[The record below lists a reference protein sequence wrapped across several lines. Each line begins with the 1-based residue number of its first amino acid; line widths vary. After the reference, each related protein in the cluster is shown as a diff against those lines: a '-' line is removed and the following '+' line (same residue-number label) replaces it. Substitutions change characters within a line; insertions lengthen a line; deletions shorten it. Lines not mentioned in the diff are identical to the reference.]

1 MAAGSIL
8 NRSRTEPTTDTNTA
22 MPTTAAESAPRI
34 PVGDRTPYLNLAQ
47 IEAVCAAVE
56 ERVLVD
62 DGELVPALRRELT
75 AVSANGLRSGALGQG
90 LFGPHAP
97 RPGVIAIAGPGGVG
111 KTYFAE
117 LLARVL
123 YGEHFGDH
131 LLAVNCRAYF
141 AGRFPP
147 LPRAKLEA
155 GPLAIVALDG
165 AEVLPEIQPV
175 AALWADA
182 IRFGRAA
189 LPAADERGAVTQLE
203 LSFSRALVVATA
215 NVAREQAAH
224 IGFRPED
231 ARTVGHDEANVM
243 IREALAE
250 LFGDALN
257 DVFAPD
263 RWVILPPLDRDGMR
277 RLVDLQMDTLAE
289 LLPKGSPAIQI
300 ETAAAGRLIDLAV
313 ASRSANKTQ
322 ALVDQIHALVEPP
335 VDAALLE
342 ASAPIPLRVRVT
354 LQKGEPHTTVETVAT
369 R

>member
-1 MAAGSIL
+1 MPPEQ
-8 NRSRTEPTTDTNTA
+8 RTPT
-22 MPTTAAESAPRI
+22 I
-34 PVGDRTPYLNLAQ
+34 PVGDRTQYLNLVQ
-47 IEAVCAAVE
+47 IEAVCAAVAD
-56 ERVLVD
+56 RVLVD
-62 DGELVPALRRELT
+62 DGALVPALRRELT

-97 RPGVIAIAGPGGVG
+97 RPGIIAVAGPGGVG

-117 LLARVL
+117 LLARVI

-131 LLAVNCRAYF
+131 LIAVNCRAYF

-147 LPRAKLEA
+147 LPRAKLES

-165 AEVLPEIQPV
+165 AEVLPEIPPV

-203 LSFSRALVVATA
+203 LSFSRALIVATA
-215 NVAREQAAH
+215 NVARELTAH

-231 ARTVGHDEANVM
+231 ARPVGHEEAKVL
-243 IREALAE
+243 IREALAT

-263 RWVILPPLDRDGMR
+263 RWVILPPLDRAGMR
-277 RLVDLQMDTLAE
+277 RLVDLQMETLAE
-289 LLPKGSPAIQI
+289 LLPKGSPAIEI
-300 ETAAAGRLIDLAV
+300 EAAAAERLIELAL

-322 ALVDQIHALVEPP
+322 ALVDLIHALVEPP

-342 ASAPIPLRVRVT
+342 IAAPIPLRVRVT
-354 LQKGEPHTTVETVAT
+354 LQQGEPHTAVEAT
-369 R
+369 ASRNA